1 LKRAFWGPQSQAEA
15 PLFQRTPGRIP
26 EPLVCRTGKKAVSCK
41 SENQQLAEGATERI
55 SSRSLIWFDQAT
67 QI

>member
-1 LKRAFWGPQSQAEA
+1 M
-15 PLFQRTPGRIP
+15 
-26 EPLVCRTGKKAVSCK
+26 AVSCK
-41 SENQQLAEGATERI
+41 SENQQLAEGAMERI